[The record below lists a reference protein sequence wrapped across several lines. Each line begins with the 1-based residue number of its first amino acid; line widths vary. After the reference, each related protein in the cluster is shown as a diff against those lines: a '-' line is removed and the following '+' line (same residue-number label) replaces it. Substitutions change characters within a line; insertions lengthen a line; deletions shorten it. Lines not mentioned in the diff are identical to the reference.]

1 MRPSRLEFLVEELGE
16 RSQLVGFHEDSWT
29 SSSVIDSVNPDTI
42 TSHVV
47 TLCNIIVIITKLKFA
62 LTKC

>member
-16 RSQLVGFHEDSWT
+16 PSQLGGFHEDSWT
-29 SSSVIDSVNPDTI
+29 SSSVIDSVNPDT